1 MQVSKFASLPFLQ
14 PKILDYINK
23 PYKLKNLR
31 IFRKLSKRI
40 CNKKEDWNLFE
51 EIQTHKR
58 IYIYTSNFERT
69 LKIQQRMVLPVCYYL
84 YPVAYN

>member
-23 PYKLKNLR
+23 PHELNNQR

-40 CNKKEDWNLFE
+40 CIFLIPLAGELDLLITKKKIETCLKKKKHINE
-51 EIQTHKR
+51 YTHYT
-58 IYIYTSNFERT
+58 YIKF
-69 LKIQQRMVLPVCYYL
+69 
-84 YPVAYN
+84 